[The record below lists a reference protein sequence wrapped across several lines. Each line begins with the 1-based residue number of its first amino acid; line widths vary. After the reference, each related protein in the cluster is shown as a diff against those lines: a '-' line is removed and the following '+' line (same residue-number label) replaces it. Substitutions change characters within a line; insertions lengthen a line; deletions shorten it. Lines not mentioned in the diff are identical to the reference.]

1 MEISIELVKDL
12 RQRTGAGVIDC
23 KTALQEA
30 KGNVDAA
37 IDYLRR
43 KGLATAAKKAGRIAT
58 DGLVSSYI
66 HAGGKM
72 GVLVEINCETD
83 FVARTE
89 DFQTFVK
96 NIAMQIAAANPQYIK
111 REEVP
116 AEVLE
121 KEKEIY
127 RTQALES
134 GKPAKVIDKIVEGK
148 LERFYSEVCLLE
160 QTYIKDSDLTVK
172 EVLDA
177 MIAKVG
183 ENISIRRFAR
193 FQLGE
198 GLHSRSQSAST
209 YSTEQAKD
217 H

>member
-12 RQRTGAGVIDC
+12 RQRTGAGIVDC
-23 KTALQEA
+23 KAALQEA
-30 KGNVDAA
+30 GGSIEAA
-37 IDYLRR
+37 IDHLRK

-83 FVARTE
+83 FVAKTE
-89 DFQTFVK
+89 EFQSFVK
-96 NIAMQIAAANPQYIK
+96 NMAMHIAAANPQFIR
-111 REEVP
+111 REDVP
-116 AEVLE
+116 PEVLE
-121 KEKEIY
+121 KEREIY

-134 GKPAKVIDKIVEGK
+134 GKPAKVIDKIVDGK
-148 LERFYSEVCLLE
+148 LERFYSEACLLE
-160 QTYIKDSDLTVK
+160 QTYIKDSDRTIK
-172 EVLDA
+172 EVLEG
-177 MIAKVG
+177 MIGKLG

-198 GLHSRSQSAST
+198 GLSPRA
-209 YSTEQAKD
+209 
-217 H
+217 

>member
-1 MEISIELVKDL
+1 MEISVELVKDL

-30 KGNVDAA
+30 KGNMDAA

-83 FVARTE
+83 FVAKTE

-96 NIAMQIAAANPQYIK
+96 NIAMHIAAANPQYIR
-111 REEVP
+111 REEIP
-116 AEVLE
+116 EEVLE
-121 KEKEIY
+121 REREIY
-127 RTQALES
+127 RTQALDA
-134 GKPAKVIDKIVEGK
+134 GKPQKVIDKIIEGK
-148 LERFYSEVCLLE
+148 MERFYSEVCLLE
-160 QTYIKDSDLTVK
+160 QTYVRDSDLTIK
-172 EVLDA
+172 ELLEA

-183 ENISIRRFAR
+183 ENMAIRRFTR

-198 GLHSRSQSAST
+198 GLSSLSSPPC
-209 YSTEQAKD
+209 SSSVK
-217 H
+217 

>member
-1 MEISIELVKDL
+1 MEISMELVKDL
-12 RQRTGAGVIDC
+12 RQRTGAGVMDC
-23 KTALQEA
+23 RTALQEA
-30 KGNVDAA
+30 EGNVEGA

-66 HAGGKM
+66 HAGGKI

-83 FVARTE
+83 FVARTD

-96 NIAMQIAAANPQYIK
+96 NMAMQIAAANPQYIR

-121 KEKEIY
+121 KERQIY
-127 RTQALES
+127 KTQAMES
-134 GKPAKVIDKIVEGK
+134 GKPEKVIDKIVDGK
-148 LERFYSEVCLLE
+148 MERFYSEACLLE
-160 QTYIKDSDLTVK
+160 QTYIKDSDQTVR
-172 EVLDA
+172 EVLEA
-177 MIAKVG
+177 MIAKIG
-183 ENISIRRFAR
+183 ENISVRRFAR

-198 GLHSRSQSAST
+198 GLTPRSPTA
-209 YSTEQAKD
+209 
-217 H
+217 

>member
-1 MEISIELVKDL
+1 MEISVELVKDL

-30 KGNVDAA
+30 KGNLEAA

-83 FVARTE
+83 FVAKTE

-96 NIAMQIAAANPQYIK
+96 NIAMHIAAANPQYIR
-111 REEVP
+111 REEIP
-116 AEVLE
+116 EEVLE
-121 KEKEIY
+121 REREIY
-127 RTQALES
+127 RTQAMDA
-134 GKPAKVIDKIVEGK
+134 GKPQKVIDKIIDGK
-148 LERFYSEVCLLE
+148 IERFYSEVCLLE
-160 QTYIKDSDLTVK
+160 QTYVRDSDLTIK
-172 EVLDA
+172 ELLDA
-177 MIAKVG
+177 MIAKIG
-183 ENISIRRFAR
+183 ENIAIRRFAR

-198 GLHSRSQSAST
+198 GLSSQSQPTCS
-209 YSTEQAKD
+209 SSIK
-217 H
+217 

>member
-12 RQRTGAGVIDC
+12 RQRTGAGVTDC
-23 KTALQEA
+23 KAALLEA
-30 KGNVDAA
+30 KGNMEAA

-72 GVLVEINCETD
+72 GVLVEVNCETD
-83 FVARTE
+83 FVAKTE

-96 NIAMQIAAANPQYIK
+96 NIAMHIAAANPQYIK
-111 REEVP
+111 REEIP
-116 AEVLE
+116 EEVLE
-121 KEKEIY
+121 RERAIY
-127 RTQALES
+127 RTQAQEA
-134 GKPAKVIDKIVEGK
+134 GKPQKIIDKIVEGK
-148 LERFYSEVCLLE
+148 MERFYSEVCLLE
-160 QTYIKDSDLTVK
+160 QTYVRDSDLTIK
-172 EVLDA
+172 ELLDG

-183 ENISIRRFAR
+183 ENITIRRFAR

-198 GLHSRSQSAST
+198 GLSSQSAPTCS
-209 YSTEQAKD
+209 SSVK
-217 H
+217 

>member
-23 KTALQEA
+23 KAALQEA
-30 KGNVDAA
+30 QGNMEAA

-72 GVLVEINCETD
+72 GVLVEIKCETD
-83 FVARTE
+83 FVAKTG

-96 NIAMQIAAANPQYIK
+96 NIAMHIAAANPQYIR
-111 REEVP
+111 REEIP
-116 AEVLE
+116 EEALE
-121 KEKEIY
+121 RERAIY
-127 RTQALES
+127 RTQAMES
-134 GKPAKVIDKIVEGK
+134 GKPVKVVDKIVEGK
-148 LERFYSEVCLLE
+148 MERFFSEACLLE
-160 QTYIKDSDLTVK
+160 QTYIKDSDLTIK
-172 EVLDA
+172 EVLDS
-177 MIAKVG
+177 MIAKIG

-198 GLHSRSQSAST
+198 GLSSRPTS
-209 YSTEQAKD
+209 
-217 H
+217 

>member
-1 MEISIELVKDL
+1 MEISMELVKDL
-12 RQRTGAGVIDC
+12 RQRTGAGVMDC
-23 KTALQEA
+23 RTALQEA
-30 KGNVDAA
+30 KGNIEGA

-66 HAGGKM
+66 HAGGKI

-96 NIAMQIAAANPQYIK
+96 NIAMQIAAANPQYIR

-121 KEKEIY
+121 KERQIY
-127 RTQALES
+127 RTQAMDS
-134 GKPAKVIDKIVEGK
+134 GKPEKVIDKIVDGK

-160 QTYIKDSDLTVK
+160 QTYIKDSEQTVR
-172 EVLDA
+172 EVLEA
-177 MIAKVG
+177 MIAKIG

-198 GLHSRSQSAST
+198 GLTLRSPTA
-209 YSTEQAKD
+209 
-217 H
+217 

>member
-12 RQRTGAGVIDC
+12 RQRTGAGIIDC
-23 KTALQEA
+23 KAALQEA
-30 KGNVDAA
+30 KGNMEGA
-37 IDYLRR
+37 IEYLRR

-58 DGLVSSYI
+58 DGLVASYI

-83 FVARTE
+83 FVAKTE
-89 DFQTFVK
+89 DFQAFVK
-96 NIAMQIAAANPQYIK
+96 NIAMHVAAANPQYIR

-116 AEVLE
+116 SEVLE
-121 KEKEIY
+121 RERRIY
-127 RTQALES
+127 RSQALDA
-134 GKPAKVIDKIVEGK
+134 GKPEKVIDKIVEGK
-148 LERFYSEVCLLE
+148 MERFYSEFCLLE

-172 EVLDA
+172 EVLDT

-183 ENISIRRFAR
+183 ENITIRRFCR

-198 GLHSRSQSAST
+198 GLHSQS
-209 YSTEQAKD
+209 
-217 H
+217 

>member
-12 RQRTGAGVIDC
+12 RQRTGAGIIDC
-23 KTALQEA
+23 KAALQEA
-30 KGNVDAA
+30 KGNMEGA
-37 IDYLRR
+37 IEYLRR

-58 DGLVSSYI
+58 DGLVASYI

-83 FVARTE
+83 FVAKTE

-96 NIAMQIAAANPQYIK
+96 NIAMHVAAANPQYIR

-116 AEVLE
+116 SEVLE
-121 KEKEIY
+121 RERRIY
-127 RTQALES
+127 RSQALDA
-134 GKPAKVIDKIVEGK
+134 GKPEKVIDKIVEGK
-148 LERFYSEVCLLE
+148 MERFYSEFCLLE

-172 EVLDA
+172 EVLDT

-183 ENISIRRFAR
+183 ENITIRRFCR

-198 GLHSRSQSAST
+198 GLHSQS
-209 YSTEQAKD
+209 
-217 H
+217 

>member
-12 RQRTGAGVIDC
+12 RQRTGAGVTDC
-23 KTALQEA
+23 KAALMEA
-30 KGNVDAA
+30 QGNMEAA

-72 GVLVEINCETD
+72 GVLVEVNCETD
-83 FVARTE
+83 FVAKTE

-96 NIAMQIAAANPQYIK
+96 NIAMHIAAANPQYIK
-111 REEVP
+111 REEIP
-116 AEVLE
+116 EEVLDRE
-121 KEKEIY
+121 RAIY
-127 RTQALES
+127 RTQAQEA
-134 GKPAKVIDKIVEGK
+134 GKPQKIIDKIVEGK
-148 LERFYSEVCLLE
+148 MERFYSEVCLLE
-160 QTYIKDSDLTVK
+160 QTYVRDSDLTIK
-172 EVLDA
+172 EFLDA
-177 MIAKVG
+177 MIAKIG

-198 GLHSRSQSAST
+198 RLSSQSTPTS
-209 YSTEQAKD
+209 SSSAK
-217 H
+217 

>member
-30 KGNVDAA
+30 EGDVDAA
-37 IDYLRR
+37 IEYLRR

-83 FVARTE
+83 FVAKTE
-89 DFQTFVK
+89 DFQNFVK
-96 NIAMQIAAANPQYIK
+96 NIAMHIAATNPQYIR
-111 REEVP
+111 REEIP

-121 KEKEIY
+121 REK
-127 RTQALES
+127 
-134 GKPAKVIDKIVEGK
+134 
-148 LERFYSEVCLLE
+148 
-160 QTYIKDSDLTVK
+160 
-172 EVLDA
+172 
-177 MIAKVG
+177 
-183 ENISIRRFAR
+183 
-193 FQLGE
+193 
-198 GLHSRSQSAST
+198 
-209 YSTEQAKD
+209 
-217 H
+217 

>member
-1 MEISIELVKDL
+1 MEISVELVKDL
-12 RQRTGAGVIDC
+12 RQRTGAGVVDC
-23 KTALQEA
+23 KTALREA
-30 KGNVDAA
+30 QGNIDAA

-72 GVLVEINCETD
+72 GVLVEVNCETD
-83 FVARTE
+83 FVAKTG
-89 DFQTFVK
+89 DFQTLVK
-96 NIAMQIAAANPQYIK
+96 NIAMHVAAANPQYIR
-111 REEVP
+111 REEIP
-116 AEVLE
+116 AEVVE
-121 KEKEIY
+121 KEKGIY
-127 RTQALES
+127 RSQALDS
-134 GKPAKVIDKIVEGK
+134 GKPEKVIDKIVEGK

-160 QTYIKDSDLTVK
+160 QTYIKDSDLTIK

-183 ENISIRRFAR
+183 ENIGIRRFCR

-198 GLHSRSQSAST
+198 GLQSRSQPASPPSA
-209 YSTEQAKD
+209 D
-217 H
+217 

>member
-1 MEISIELVKDL
+1 MEISIESVKDL

-30 KGNVDAA
+30 QGNMEAA

-83 FVARTE
+83 FVAKTE
-89 DFQTFVK
+89 DFQAFVK
-96 NIAMQIAAANPQYIK
+96 NIAMHIAAANPQYIR
-111 REEVP
+111 REEIP
-116 AEVLE
+116 EEVLE
-121 KEKEIY
+121 RERAIY
-127 RTQALES
+127 RTQALEA
-134 GKPAKVIDKIVEGK
+134 GKPQRVIDKIVEGK
-148 LERFYSEVCLLE
+148 IERFYSEVCLLE
-160 QTYIKDSDLTVK
+160 QTYVKDADLTIK
-172 EVLDA
+172 ELLDA
-177 MIAKVG
+177 TIAKIG

-198 GLHSRSQSAST
+198 GLSSQSTPTCSASL
-209 YSTEQAKD
+209 K
-217 H
+217 

>member
-1 MEISIELVKDL
+1 MEISVELVKDL

-23 KTALQEA
+23 KKALQEA
-30 KGNVDAA
+30 KGNMDAA

-83 FVARTE
+83 FVAKTE

-96 NIAMQIAAANPQYIK
+96 NIAMQIAAANPQYIR

-121 KEKEIY
+121 KERRIY
-127 RTQALES
+127 RTQALDS
-134 GKPAKVIDKIVEGK
+134 GKPEKVIEKFVEGK
-148 LERFYSEVCLLE
+148 MERYYSEVCLLE

-172 EVLDA
+172 DVLDA

-183 ENISIRRFAR
+183 ENMNIRRFTR

-198 GLHSRSQSAST
+198 RLDPQPQPACCPSA
-209 YSTEQAKD
+209 E
-217 H
+217 

>member
-1 MEISIELVKDL
+1 MEVSVELVKDL

-23 KTALQEA
+23 RTALQEA
-30 KGNVDAA
+30 KGNMEAA

-83 FVARTE
+83 FVAKTE

-96 NIAMQIAAANPQYIK
+96 NIAMHIAAANPQYIR
-111 REEVP
+111 REEIP
-116 AEVLE
+116 EEVLE
-121 KEKEIY
+121 RERAIY
-127 RTQALES
+127 RTQAQEA
-134 GKPAKVIDKIVEGK
+134 GKPQKIIDKIVEGK
-148 LERFYSEVCLLE
+148 MERFYSEVCLLE
-160 QTYIKDSDLTVK
+160 QTYVRDSDLTIK
-172 EVLDA
+172 ELLDA

-183 ENISIRRFAR
+183 ENITIRRFAR

-198 GLHSRSQSAST
+198 GLSSQSSPPC
-209 YSTEQAKD
+209 SSSMK
-217 H
+217 

>member
-23 KTALQEA
+23 KAALQEA
-30 KGNVDAA
+30 QGNMEAA

-58 DGLVSSYI
+58 DGLISSYI

-83 FVARTE
+83 FVAKTE

-96 NIAMQIAAANPQYIK
+96 NIAMHIAAANPQYIR
-111 REEVP
+111 REEIP
-116 AEVLE
+116 EEALE
-121 KEKEIY
+121 RERAIY
-127 RTQALES
+127 RTQAQDS
-134 GKPAKVIDKIVEGK
+134 GKPQKVIDKIVEGK
-148 LERFYSEVCLLE
+148 TERFYSEVCLLE
-160 QTYIKDSDLTVK
+160 QTYVRDSDLTIK
-172 EVLDA
+172 ELLDA
-177 MIAKVG
+177 MIAKIG
-183 ENISIRRFAR
+183 ENITIRRFAR

-198 GLHSRSQSAST
+198 GLSSQSSTTAS
-209 YSTEQAKD
+209 SSVK
-217 H
+217 

>member
-1 MEISIELVKDL
+1 MEISVELLKDL

-30 KGNVDAA
+30 KGNMEGA

-83 FVARTE
+83 FVAKTQ

-96 NIAMQIAAANPQYIK
+96 NIAMHIAAANPQCIR
-111 REEVP
+111 REEIP
-116 AEVLE
+116 EEVLE
-121 KEKEIY
+121 RERAIY
-127 RTQALES
+127 RTQAQEA
-134 GKPAKVIDKIVEGK
+134 GKPQKVIDKIVEGK
-148 LERFYSEVCLLE
+148 MERFYSEVCLLE
-160 QTYIKDSDLTVK
+160 QTYVRDSDLTIK
-172 EVLDA
+172 ELLDA

-183 ENISIRRFAR
+183 ENIAIRRFAR

-198 GLHSRSQSAST
+198 GLSSQPSPSC
-209 YSTEQAKD
+209 SSSVK
-217 H
+217 